1 MRISDWSSDV
11 CSSDLA
17 VAGEQRADAVQAVLQ
32 DLHLDARGA
41 ALQGRTD
48 ILCEDGHDSFP
59 LDGMGGRWQAAIGR
73 SEERREGKECESTC
87 SSRWAPYHSKTK
99 QEHVNQENHTTA
111 KNTQ

>member
-59 LDGMGGRWQAAIGR
+59 LDDMGGRRQAAIGR
-73 SEERREGKECESTC
+73 QDAGLLQWEGRGREPAPQRRCGVSLPW
-87 SSRWAPYHSKTK
+87 R
-99 QEHVNQENHTTA
+99 TTPPPRRGGA
-111 KNTQ
+111 RTG